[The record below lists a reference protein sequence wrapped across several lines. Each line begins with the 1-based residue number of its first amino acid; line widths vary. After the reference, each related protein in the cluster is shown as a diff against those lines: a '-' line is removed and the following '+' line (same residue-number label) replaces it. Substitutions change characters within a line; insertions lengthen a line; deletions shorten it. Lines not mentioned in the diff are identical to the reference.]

1 MFGNKAKLASD
12 LLGIGSGGGQL
23 EKLTISY
30 EQSGRQ
36 RPGQIQAL
44 FNPTEISLSRSVRWS
59 QKKVAKQGGSW
70 AWSDK
75 EQDFR
80 EVQAETLSIELFFD
94 TYEPH
99 GAGMALRSAAA
110 SLLTPTTPLQTRGIS
125 SLASDVTA
133 KTREIAALAEV
144 DRELHRPPLC
154 TLTWGSFD
162 IFEGVLTDL
171 QQRFTMFLAD
181 GTPVR
186 ATLSCSFV
194 EWSTEAHF
202 KAHELHSSDVAK
214 TRVVR
219 RHDTLHSLAAEEYND
234 PSLWRHIARANG
246 IVNPRELT
254 PGMVLTIPKLR
265 P

>member
-1 MFGNKAKLASD
+1 MFSNKAKLGSN

-23 EKLTISY
+23 EKLTIAY
-30 EQSGRQ
+30 E
-36 RPGQIQAL
+36 RPGRRRPGSIQAL

-94 TYEPH
+94 TYESH
-99 GAGMALRSAAA
+99 GSDLTLKRAATA
-110 SLLTPTTPLQTRGIS
+110 LLTPTTPFQIRAAS
-125 SLASDVTA
+125 SLASDVTV
-133 KTREIAALAEV
+133 KTRQIAALAEV
-144 DRELHRPPLC
+144 DGDLHRPPLC
-154 TLTWGSFD
+154 TLTWGTFD

-194 EWSTEAHF
+194 EWSTEAHY
-202 KAHELHSSDVAK
+202 KAREVHSSDVAK

-219 RHDTLHSLAAEEYND
+219 HNDTLHSLAAEEYND